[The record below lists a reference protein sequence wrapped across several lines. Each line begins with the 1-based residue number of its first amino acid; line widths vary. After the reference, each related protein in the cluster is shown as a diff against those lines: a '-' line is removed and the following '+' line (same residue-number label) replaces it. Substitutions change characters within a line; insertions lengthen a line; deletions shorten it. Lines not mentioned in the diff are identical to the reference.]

1 MPFTLRFV
9 PNADLINL
17 GLFPLGLV
25 LLPGEHVPLH
35 IFEPRYRALIADCT
49 LGARPFVLSFA
60 TDDGVAKIGCTA
72 HPQTLVRRFADG
84 RMNLIVE
91 GGERVEIV
99 EQTTGELY
107 ITARV
112 RPIMDI
118 DEPGRRGAG
127 RRGHRAIRAPV
138 RKPSPAPPTTPDV
151 RDGVPLSYA
160 IAGAFELD
168 PAPKQRLLE
177 SRSETERLTLVRS
190 LLDTALAGLDR
201 QEVAAERAHTNG
213 KVTLP

>member
-1 MPFTLRFV
+1 MPFTLRFM
-9 PNADLINL
+9 PNAELTNL

-25 LLPGEHVPLH
+25 LLPGERVPLH

-60 TDDGVAKIGCTA
+60 TDEGVAKIGCTA
-72 HPQTLVRRFADG
+72 HPETLVRRFADG
-84 RMNLIVE
+84 RMNLVVE

-112 RPIMDI
+112 RSIADA
-118 DEPGRRGAG
+118 DEPADQGLADEVSDRFRRLSAAVAG
-127 RRGHRAIRAPV
+127 EGHE
-138 RKPSPAPPTTPDV
+138 PDV

-168 PAPKQRLLE
+168 AVHKQRLLE
-177 SRSETERLTLVRS
+177 SLSESARLTQVRS
-190 LLDTALAGLDR
+190 LLDTALKGLDR
-201 QEVAAERAHTNG
+201 QEVAAERAQTNG
-213 KVTLP
+213 KVTLQ